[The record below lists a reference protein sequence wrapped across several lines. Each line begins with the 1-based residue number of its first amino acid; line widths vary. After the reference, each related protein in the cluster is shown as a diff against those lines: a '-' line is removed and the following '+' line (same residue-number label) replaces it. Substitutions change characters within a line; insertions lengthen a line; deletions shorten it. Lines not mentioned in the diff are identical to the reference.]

1 MIFPAASRGEID
13 MSDFNGKRV
22 VVTGAAG
29 VVGRA
34 VADAFHLA
42 NADVTG
48 IDIVE
53 ANPPYRSVVADLIDP
68 DDAARVADEIGHID
82 VLANIAGGF
91 TMGESVAETSDE
103 TWDFMFNL
111 NARTVLNMARAVV
124 PGMRDRGAG
133 RIINIGARAG
143 LRGAGAMGAYCASK
157 SVVLRLTES
166 LADELKAGGINV
178 NCILPSIVDTPRNRE
193 DMPNAD
199 FSKWV
204 RPDQIASVVMFL
216 ASDAASA
223 IHGASIPVEGLS

>member
-1 MIFPAASRGEID
+1 MN
-13 MSDFNGKRV
+13 DFNGKHV

-29 VVGRA
+29 VLGRA
-34 VADAFHLA
+34 VADAFHA
-42 NADVTG
+42 AHADVTG

-53 ANPPYRSVVADLIDP
+53 TRPTYRSIVADLIDP
-68 DDAARVADEIGHID
+68 DDARRAADEIGHID
-82 VLANIAGGF
+82 ILANIAGGF
-91 TMGESVAETSDE
+91 AMGESVAETTDE

-124 PGMRDRGAG
+124 PRMQERGSG

-166 LADELKAGGINV
+166 LADELKTSGINV
-178 NCILPSIVDTPRNRE
+178 NCILPSIIDTPRNRE
-193 DMPNAD
+193 DMPKAD
-199 FSKWV
+199 FSNWV
-204 RPDQIASVVMFL
+204 RPEEIAAVVMFL

>member
-1 MIFPAASRGEID
+1 MN
-13 MSDFNGKRV
+13 DFNGKRV

-34 VADAFHLA
+34 VADAFHQA
-42 NADVTG
+42 DADVTG
-48 IDIVE
+48 VDIVE
-53 ANPPYRSVVADLIDP
+53 ANPPYRCIVADLMDP
-68 DDAARVADEIGHID
+68 DDARRAADEVGHID

-91 TMGESVAETSDE
+91 TMGETVAETSDE

-124 PGMRDRGAG
+124 PGMRARGAG
-133 RIINIGARAG
+133 RIVNIGARAG

-166 LADELKAGGINV
+166 LADELKAQGINV
-178 NCILPSIVDTPRNRE
+178 NCILPSIVDTPRNRD
-193 DMPNAD
+193 DMPKAD

-204 RPDQIASVVMFL
+204 RPDQIASVVVFL

>member
-1 MIFPAASRGEID
+1 MN
-13 MSDFNGKRV
+13 DFNGKHV

-29 VVGRA
+29 VVGRT
-34 VADAFHLA
+34 VADAFHQA
-42 NADVTG
+42 SADVTG

-53 ANPPYRSVVADLIDP
+53 ANPPYRCIVADLMDP
-68 DDAARVADEIGHID
+68 KDAKRAADEIGHID

-91 TMGESVAETSDE
+91 AMGESVAGTSDE

-111 NARTVLNMARAVV
+111 NARTVFNMVRAVV

-133 RIINIGARAG
+133 GIVNIGARAG

-166 LADELKAGGINV
+166 LADELKASGINV

-193 DMPNAD
+193 DMPKAD

>member
-1 MIFPAASRGEID
+1 MN
-13 MSDFNGKRV
+13 DFNGKRV

-29 VVGRA
+29 VVGRT

-53 ANPPYRSVVADLIDP
+53 ANLPYRSIVADLIDP
-68 DDAARVADEIGHID
+68 DDAARAADEVGHID

-91 TMGESVAETSDE
+91 TMGESVAETSDD

-143 LRGAGAMGAYCASK
+143 LRGAGAMAAYCASK

-166 LADELKAGGINV
+166 LADELKAAGINV

-204 RPDQIASVVMFL
+204 RPDQIASVVKFL

>member
-1 MIFPAASRGEID
+1 MN
-13 MSDFNGKRV
+13 DFNGKRV
-22 VVTGAAG
+22 VVTGSAG

-34 VADAFHLA
+34 VADAFHQA
-42 NADVTG
+42 GADVTG

-53 ANPPYRSVVADLIDP
+53 AKSPCRCIVADLVDP
-68 DDAARVADEIGHID
+68 DDARRAAGEVGHID

-91 TMGESVAETSDE
+91 TMGETVAGTSDE

-111 NARTVLNMARAVV
+111 NARTVLNMVRAVV
-124 PGMRDRGAG
+124 PGMRERGAG
-133 RIINIGARAG
+133 RIVNIGARAG
-143 LRGAGAMGAYCASK
+143 LRGAGAMAAYCASK

-166 LADELKAGGINV
+166 LADELKAEGINV

-193 DMPNAD
+193 DMPKAD

-216 ASDAASA
+216 SSDAAGA

>member
-1 MIFPAASRGEID
+1 MD
-13 MSDFNGKRV
+13 DFNGKRV

-29 VVGRA
+29 VVGHA

-53 ANPPYRSVVADLIDP
+53 ANTPYRSIVADLIDP
-68 DDAARVADEIGHID
+68 DDASRAADEAGHID

-91 TMGESVAETSDE
+91 TMGESVAETSDD

-133 RIINIGARAG
+133 SIVNIGARAG

-166 LADELKAGGINV
+166 LADELKADGINV
-178 NCILPSIVDTPRNRE
+178 NCILPSIVDTPRNRA
-193 DMPNAD
+193 DMPKAD

-204 RPDQIASVVMFL
+204 RPDQIASVVLFL